1 MGMGMG
7 EGGWLRDGRGW
18 WMPGCGHTRGGVG
31 WSRSVAP
38 IAIRR
43 AGCCPRAMGVSGYDR
58 VATTTDLSFLS
69 FDLVIDGVGE
79 LVGELA
85 ARWQRAG
92 GGSVWWRWSWSW
104 VPRYGRSQ
112 VVVMGQLWAQLVEW
126 VAARVGGGVVGWAR
140 DERMW
145 RAG

>member
-1 MGMGMG
+1 M
-7 EGGWLRDGRGW
+7 
-18 WMPGCGHTRGGVG
+18 
-31 WSRSVAP
+31 
-38 IAIRR
+38 
-43 AGCCPRAMGVSGYDR
+43 
-58 VATTTDLSFLS
+58 ATTTDLSFLS

-126 VAARVGGGVVGWAR
+126 VAARVGGGVVGWTR
-140 DERMW
+140 DEGMW